1 MDKYLRLLTMGM
13 PREHVE
19 LKMRAEGADPSLLPS
34 SSVGAD
40 ASVPPPPSPP
50 TAASPSLQADDKPA
64 PSASTS
70 LNDPRIVSTE
80 IDTDQSRA
88 PPRSQELSNAAS
100 ANAAPSTAASIERAR
115 PAMTEKMFTVNLSG
129 SGHHVAVP
137 SLRDRQRRWLQKTL
151 VSFGRATPTPDDVY
165 VKAKDRFL
173 GLLKSIVD
181 IRASLSRYKAML
193 PQYSLA
199 CAQLGVDV
207 WCVTSADAV
216 GRQSVAA
223 ETFRHAM
230 CAINEKQEIKSH
242 FFNADAVLS
251 GAIQFVDIHIRTME
265 SFKPMMQHREA
276 LKLDYDSF
284 DRSAQAMRRAKRS
297 VPELSRAD
305 ANVATARAALDAA
318 TLHLFR
324 HFAKYEAQ
332 RDTMLDGELEMVRQ
346 VMHTFYEKSAEVTR
360 FTIDT
365 QADAQA
371 LRAKEDSLL
380 AAMTSKGLLTPPPA
394 KDGSIVMEDVELG
407 EPAPEAKWTQQLHS
421 YRSHCPKIPEI
432 KRKRVD
438 QP

>member
-1 MDKYLRLLTMGM
+1 MDKYLRLLKMGM

-34 SSVGAD
+34 PSVAAD
-40 ASVPPPPSPP
+40 AYVPPPP
-50 TAASPSLQADDKPA
+50 K
-64 PSASTS
+64 
-70 LNDPRIVSTE
+70 
-80 IDTDQSRA
+80 
-88 PPRSQELSNAAS
+88 
-100 ANAAPSTAASIERAR
+100 
-115 PAMTEKMFTVNLSG
+115 KMFTVHLSG
-129 SGHHVAVP
+129 AGHPVAAP

-165 VKAKDRFL
+165 IKAKDRFL
-173 GLLKSIVD
+173 GLLKSILD
-181 IRASLSRYKAML
+181 IRGSLSRYKAVL

-207 WCVTSADAV
+207 WCVTSAEAV

-265 SFKPMMQHREA
+265 SFKPAMQHREA

-284 DRSAQAMRRAKRS
+284 ERSAHAMRRAKRS

-305 ANVATARAALDAA
+305 ANVATARTALDAA

-324 HFAKYEAQ
+324 IFAKYEAQ

-346 VMHTFYEKSAEVTR
+346 VMHTFYDKSAEVTR

-365 QADAQA
+365 QVDGAA

-380 AAMTSKGLLTPPPA
+380 AAMASKGLLTPPPE
-394 KDGSIVMEDVELG
+394 KDSSTVMEDVELG
-407 EPAPEAKWTQQLHS
+407 EPETNWTQQLHS

-432 KRKRVD
+432 KRKRVE